1 MEYLKLFLK
10 GIVVGVANVIPG
22 VSGGT
27 MAVVCNVYDKI
38 IGLISFNV
46 KKIISSWKFWLPL
59 VIGMGVGVVAFSK
72 LITVL
77 LGNYPIPTTY
87 FFEGLVAGSIPLILR
102 KTKNS
107 NAEKPSKLP
116 LGILSF
122 IIGLGLMILMMIF
135 KDDSAKET
143 AQVISEIGTVEIIL
157 TFVAGLAAAIAMI
170 IPGISGSFLLLV
182 LGMYGTIMASISSL
196 NLIILVPFALGAF
209 AGLFLGAAL
218 VRLLME
224 KIPVYTYCVILGLV
238 VGSLLLIFP
247 GFASVPVMIISILT
261 LALGFCAAY
270 FSSKNEK

>member
-77 LGNYPIPTTY
+77 LQNYPIPTTY

-116 LGILSF
+116 FGILSF

-238 VGSLLLIFP
+238 VGSLILIFP
-247 GFASVPVMIISILT
+247 GFASVPVMIISVLT